1 MNIKERKLRM
11 VGNSIVISV
20 SKDFL
25 AENHLQVGDAILL
38 DEDKLKEAI
47 TKKNTHDAQLDFLIN
62 QSLQEYNDTY
72 KDLVDL

>member
-47 TKKNTHDAQLDFLIN
+47 TKKVLMTHN
-62 QSLQEYNDTY
+62 
-72 KDLVDL
+72 